1 MKMTK
6 LIEAID
12 HFKSRDE
19 LGNVRSDEDVNWED
33 SRRQFIDALASEN
46 SAENLE
52 EAVVYKWSWDL
63 PVALNLM
70 LIKRAK
76 DAGCSSFEFWQA
88 YYKYQAA
95 YLTPNDPGFSFA
107 LEMANGKYL

>member
-12 HFKSRDE
+12 PFRSRDE
-19 LGNVRSDEDVNWED
+19 HGNARSDEDVNWEI
-33 SRRQFIDALASEN
+33 SRRKFIDALACEN
-46 SAENLE
+46 SAEKLE
-52 EAVVYKWSWDL
+52 EAVIYKWSWDL
-63 PVALNLM
+63 PVDLNLM

-76 DAGCSSFEFWQA
+76 DAGCNSFEFWQA

-95 YLTPNDPGFSFA
+95 YLTPKDPEFSLA